1 MKYIIT
7 FGLIITVAIVSV
19 FGQQNER
26 DANFHFK
33 QMNYIAALKL
43 YKTLQEKDTANI
55 EFNYRLGICYLN
67 CNADPSKAYKY
78 LQKAEEKYSNNAQYQ
93 LDLAK
98 AYLLNYDYSNCRQ
111 AALKAL
117 NLEGKNDEVK
127 TAANI
132 ILQHTENAERM
143 VRNPLDISFINL
155 GKAIN
160 SEMDELTPIL
170 TPDNEIL
177 FYTSNRAYD
186 SKFKIYTYDI
196 YSSVFEDG
204 NFKKGRPASTI
215 NSFDDEFV
223 AGMSNSGERFF
234 YQLQGYD
241 AFEDLLVSDIINE
254 NLKGKSILNETVN
267 SKAPERGAAETES
280 GDTLFFSSEREEGM
294 GGSDLYYSLKLPTGA
309 WSEARNLGK
318 IINSEYDEDFPVL
331 SPDGTRLFF
340 CSNGSKSMG
349 GFDVFVSEINPTTRE
364 FSEPKNLG
372 FPLNDVYDNKT
383 IGFADNGTTAYVSAF
398 RPDGMGFTDLYR
410 VVFNQ
415 NDPSVKIYQ
424 VKISQLINNQPT
436 DFGTQDSTLKVSV
449 LNKSKHLFGT
459 YAYDQK
465 SSQAT
470 VALPPGT
477 YYLEISG
484 AKIEPYS
491 MKISVPEIPGSKKI
505 EVLNAVLQIKNQ

>member
-1 MKYIIT
+1 
-7 FGLIITVAIVSV
+7 
-19 FGQQNER
+19 
-26 DANFHFK
+26 
-33 QMNYIAALKL
+33 
-43 YKTLQEKDTANI
+43 
-55 EFNYRLGICYLN
+55 
-67 CNADPSKAYKY
+67 
-78 LQKAEEKYSNNAQYQ
+78 
-93 LDLAK
+93 
-98 AYLLNYDYSNCRQ
+98 
-111 AALKAL
+111 
-117 NLEGKNDEVK
+117 
-127 TAANI
+127 
-132 ILQHTENAERM
+132 M

-186 SKFKIYTYDI
+186 SKFKLYTYDV
-196 YSSVFEDG
+196 YSSVLEDG

-223 AGMSNSGERFF
+223 AGVSNSGERFF
-234 YQLQGYD
+234 YQLQGYE
-241 AFEDLLVSDIINE
+241 AFEDLLVSDIIKE
-254 NLKGKSILNETVN
+254 TLKGKTILSETVN
-267 SKAPERGAAETES
+267 SKAPERGAAETEN
-280 GDTLFFSSEREEGM
+280 GDTLYFSSEREEGL

-309 WSEARNLGK
+309 WSEPRNLGN
-318 IINSEYDEDFPVL
+318 IINTEFDEDYPVL
-331 SPDGTRLFF
+331 SPDGTKLYF
-340 CSNGSKSMG
+340 CSNGAGSMG

-372 FPLNDVYDNKT
+372 YPLNDVYDNKT
-383 IGFADNGTTAYVSAF
+383 IAFADDGTAAYVSAI
-398 RPDGMGFTDLYR
+398 RPDGFGFTDLYR
-410 VVFNQ
+410 VAFNQ
-415 NDPSVKIYQ
+415 NDPTVKIYQ
-424 VKISQLINNQPT
+424 VKLTYLVNNQPT
-436 DFGTQDSTLKVSV
+436 EFGSQDSTLKVSV
-449 LNKSKHLFGT
+449 VNKTKHLFGT

-491 MKISVPEIPGSKKI
+491 MKITVPEIPGNKKI